1 VQPALE
7 LAQVRVRDLGPGR
20 KLAKR
25 KPRELA
31 LLVDEGTEGFDLLFP
46 GVRQGI

>member
-1 VQPALE
+1 VQAALE
-7 LAQVRVRDLGPGR
+7 LAQVRVRDLGPSR

-31 LLVDEGTEGFDLLFP
+31 LLVDESTEGFDLLFP
-46 GVRQGI
+46 GVGQGI